1 MSELIENTVLLV
13 EAFNDEIRNDLSS
26 KGIDSSGQAANSI
39 RITKTSNSVT
49 SFGIDYLYYLD
60 KGRGPGKFPPPE
72 SIKKWVESK
81 PVPVHPFVI
90 GRKIAREG
98 TEIFKDNSKGIE
110 LDKKRDDLTN
120 KIKQNAPLW
129 AKNDILKQI
138 RVLNQKIQ

>member
-13 EAFNDEIRNDLSS
+13 ENFNDEIRSDLSS
-26 KGIDSSGQAANSI
+26 KGLDNSGQAANSI
-39 RITKTSNSVT
+39 RIVTTKNSVT
-49 SFGIDYLYYLD
+49 SFGVDYLFYLD

-72 SIKKWVESK
+72 TIKKWVESK

-110 LDKKRDDLTN
+110 LDVKREELTK

-138 RVLNQKIQ
+138 RVLNQKIK